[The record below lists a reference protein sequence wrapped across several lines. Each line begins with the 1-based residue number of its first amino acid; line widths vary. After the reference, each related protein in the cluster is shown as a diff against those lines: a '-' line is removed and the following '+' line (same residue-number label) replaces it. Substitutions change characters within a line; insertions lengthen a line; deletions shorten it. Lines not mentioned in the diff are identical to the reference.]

1 MKTTLRKTYRM
12 TSDRIR
18 SLSKK
23 ESGLI
28 VVFIVLFA
36 ASSLFLSFSVNR
48 DLDPDD
54 GKNWWAIGF
63 EDPKSTS
70 LSFFIDNHADG
81 TPFSYAITQ
90 GKTIIDSGTIDITK
104 GRTERISIPTPAN
117 PGKTTITVTD
127 KTGKKQALYRQ

>member
-1 MKTTLRKTYRM
+1 MKTTIRKTYRA
-12 TSDRIR
+12 TSDFIR
-18 SLSKK
+18 VLSKK

-28 VVFIVLFA
+28 SVFIALFA
-36 ASSLFLSFSVNR
+36 VSSLFLSFSVSR
-48 DLDPDD
+48 DLDPDN

-63 EDPKSTS
+63 DDPKSAS

-81 TPFSYAITQ
+81 TPFSYVISQ
-90 GKTIIDSGTIDITK
+90 GKTVIDSGTRDIGKGHTEHIDV
-104 GRTERISIPTPAN
+104 PAAEN